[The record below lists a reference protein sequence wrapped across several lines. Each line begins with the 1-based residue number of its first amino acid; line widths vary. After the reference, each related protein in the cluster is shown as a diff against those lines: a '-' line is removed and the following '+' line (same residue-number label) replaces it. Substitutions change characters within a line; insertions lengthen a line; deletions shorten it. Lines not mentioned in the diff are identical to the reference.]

1 MEIFKNLK
9 SIFIVEEG
17 ADKATEPGSTK
28 TPATTNENT
37 NNSPTAPPTVTV
49 SEGKPE
55 DRFIKVLYEAI
66 KKQGK
71 DGFDYLEFQESL
83 ESLEK
88 LSMDEQTRYQS
99 AFAVA
104 KTMGATPASLIEAA
118 NYYMSV
124 LHNEEKAFEE
134 TLKSQMQLQVGDKQ
148 SEKQKLQEK
157 IVAQNA
163 QIAALQKEISQHQS
177 QLDNIDKQI
186 SDASTK
192 IETTK
197 NNFIASYNQL
207 VDKITQDIEKMKQYL
222 K

>member
-1 MEIFKNLK
+1 
-9 SIFIVEEG
+9 
-17 ADKATEPGSTK
+17 
-28 TPATTNENT
+28 
-37 NNSPTAPPTVTV
+37 
-49 SEGKPE
+49 
-55 DRFIKVLYEAI
+55 
-66 KKQGK
+66 
-71 DGFDYLEFQESL
+71 
-83 ESLEK
+83 
-88 LSMDEQTRYQS
+88 MDEQTRYQS